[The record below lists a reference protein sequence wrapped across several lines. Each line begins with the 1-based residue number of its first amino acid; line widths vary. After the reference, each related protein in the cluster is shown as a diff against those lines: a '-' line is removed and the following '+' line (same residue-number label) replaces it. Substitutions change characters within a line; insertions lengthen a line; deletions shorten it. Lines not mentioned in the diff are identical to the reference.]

1 MQVEVRMAIM
11 SHLSDAQELIQLGDK
26 QRANE
31 EINYAKRMMNHYR
44 DNITQYVDEDE
55 LTRVCLN
62 STTEKAASV

>member
-11 SHLSDAQELIQLGDK
+11 SHLSDAQELIQLGDR

-62 STTEKAASV
+62 RKNDSASSI

>member
-44 DNITQYVDEDE
+44 KDITQYVEEYE
-55 LTRVCLN
+55 LTKVCLN
-62 STTEKAASV
+62 RANESAASI

>member
-62 STTEKAASV
+62 RTTEKAASV

>member
-1 MQVEVRMAIM
+1 MHVEVRMAIM

-62 STTEKAASV
+62 RKNESASSI